1 MSRNWTKS
9 AFDTIRTDLR
19 NRKIPTSLKRNDMRL
34 FALAAR
40 LPPLHGASLKTILL
54 VDDSK
59 FQRLANQRILGRA
72 GYEVLAASDG
82 EEGLRIARSAAP
94 NLIVLDML
102 LPKLGG
108 PEVLKALQLSEQT
121 RSIPVLVLSGLA
133 QKNEAKLLA
142 EGARAYFEKSRL
154 DLQDGPKLFLAVV
167 KEILN
172 TRDDRVAVDCSQ
184 EEPQTIGTLLIDAKI
199 GGNQ

>member
-1 MSRNWTKS
+1 
-9 AFDTIRTDLR
+9 
-19 NRKIPTSLKRNDMRL
+19 MRL

-40 LPPLHGASLKTILL
+40 LRLLHGASLKTILL

-82 EEGLRIARSAAP
+82 EEGLRIARSAVP

-142 EGARAYFEKSRL
+142 EGASAYFEKSRL

-172 TRDDRVAVDCSQ
+172 TRDDRIAVDCSQ
-184 EEPQTIGTLLIDAKI
+184 EEPQTIGTSPD
-199 GGNQ
+199 